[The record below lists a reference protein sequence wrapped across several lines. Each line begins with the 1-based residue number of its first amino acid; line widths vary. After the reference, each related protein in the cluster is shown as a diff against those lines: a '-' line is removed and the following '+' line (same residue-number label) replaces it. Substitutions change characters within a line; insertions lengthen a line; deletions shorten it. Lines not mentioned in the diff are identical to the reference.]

1 MAYCYRKQSSFVL
14 EQIVVTRFGI
24 SDQFSYPV
32 QEFTLK
38 NDTPKN
44 GTSCIGLYGSVPPGH
59 LYRFPFTANDF
70 FWSPKHGKVCVKDRL
85 ASAKSF

>member
-24 SDQFSYPV
+24 SDQFLYPV

-38 NDTPKN
+38 IDTPKN
-44 GTSCIGLYGSVPPGH
+44 RTSCIGLYESVPPG
-59 LYRFPFTANDF
+59 
-70 FWSPKHGKVCVKDRL
+70 SPLQISIYC
-85 ASAKSF
+85 